1 MFIRLILIIALSFF
15 VIYGLNYLDLA
26 DIGYSFQTVAVTAIV
41 LIVLGILYRV
51 FTKFLKVLL
60 FVFVFLPLVAL
71 LIYYLY
77 SFVTG
82 TPMEMPGM
90 DWIEKGTQWL

>member
-26 DIGYSFQTVAVTAIV
+26 DIGYSFQSVAVTAIT
-41 LIVLGILYRV
+41 LIVLGLLYRV
-51 FTKFLKVLL
+51 FTKFLKVFL
-60 FVFVFLPLVAL
+60 FIFVFLPLVAL

-77 SFVTG
+77 SYVTG
-82 TPMEMPGM
+82 TPVETIDV
-90 DWIEKGTQWL
+90 DWIGKGTQWF